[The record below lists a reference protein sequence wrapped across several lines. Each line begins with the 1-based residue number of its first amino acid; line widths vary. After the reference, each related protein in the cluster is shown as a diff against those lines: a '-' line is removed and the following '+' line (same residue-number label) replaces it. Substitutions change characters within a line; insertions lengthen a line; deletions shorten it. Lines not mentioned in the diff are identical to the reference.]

1 MRAAMAEMVA
11 HIEPLE
17 DTGDLELTDRR
28 ELLRTGSEN
37 YLEFIHQLT
46 A

>member
-1 MRAAMAEMVA
+1 MAEVVA
-11 HIEPLE
+11 HIELLE
-17 DTGDLELTDRR
+17 DTGDLEITDRR

-37 YLEFIHQLT
+37 HREFIHQLT